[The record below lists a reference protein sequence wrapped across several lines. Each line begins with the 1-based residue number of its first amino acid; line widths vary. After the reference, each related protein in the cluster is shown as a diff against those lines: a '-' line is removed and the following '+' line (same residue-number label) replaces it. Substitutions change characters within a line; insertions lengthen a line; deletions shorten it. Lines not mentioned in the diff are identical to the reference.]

1 MKMTTRARESLCK
14 GCGKPIRWI
23 KTVEGKKMP
32 VDAEPVWV
40 MPDPDGKIYI
50 RKNGGIIKGLIIGD
64 ACDTPDRKPAEA
76 YVSHFAT
83 CTKAADFRKERR
95 G

>member
-1 MKMTTRARESLCK
+1 MSMAQRETICR
-14 GCGKPIRWI
+14 GCGKPILFIR
-23 KTVEGKKMP
+23 TVEKKLMP

-40 MPDPDGKIYI
+40 KPDREGHMYV
-50 RKNGGIIKGLIIGD
+50 RRNGQMIHGVIIGD

-83 CTKAADFRKERR
+83 CSQAAAFRKR
-95 G
+95 GKAE